1 MKLSGRNKSNSLS
14 LNDSLRSFDGSAFSV
29 GLVLGSSLGLL
40 LCCLLLG
47 VDLASLGPFDLE
59 GVKHLLEVCGL
70 LDRDDQKRG
79 LLRLNLDD
87 RAVGPLD
94 HEIGN
99 LDDFRV
105 AVSHALQVQNVVLLL
120 SEDVLKKVDVSS
132 CGSAADEDLA
142 GVARSSRRVF
152 G

>member
-1 MKLSGRNKSNSLS
+1 M
-14 LNDSLRSFDGSAFSV
+14 
-29 GLVLGSSLGLL
+29 
-40 LCCLLLG
+40 
-47 VDLASLGPFDLE
+47 
-59 GVKHLLEVCGL
+59 
-70 LDRDDQKRG
+70 
-79 LLRLNLDD
+79 LRLNLDD
-87 RAVGPLD
+87 RTVGPLD